1 MNWRHPIFIAMCT
14 VATFYGG
21 AKFYRSVSI
30 PRTDAD
36 MQYLYD
42 NGSHVTNDHA
52 YISFTAIGLP
62 ADARI
67 LVAYAP
73 PEASNETQVV
83 TAVDM
88 TLSEWMAS
96 HDCKLRY
103 EWNTSWGD
111 TAWEYKWYLYT
122 TWVKPPSVHTN
133 GVLNCYGIAAV
144 KDAVGVPKGTLVVE
158 GGKMSYP
165 EEQLRWFDEEDVVD
179 SILDAEIYE
188 GEERLPYELEDYFDI
203 NR

>member
-1 MNWRHPIFIAMCT
+1 MNWRHPIFIVMST

-21 AKFYRSVSI
+21 AKFYRNVNI

-36 MQYLYD
+36 TQYLYD
-42 NGSHVTNDHA
+42 NGSYVTNDHA
-52 YISFTAIGLP
+52 YVSFTAVGLP
-62 ADARI
+62 ADARVI
-67 LVAYAP
+67 VAYAP
-73 PEASNETQVV
+73 PDASNETQVV
-83 TAVDM
+83 TAMDLP
-88 TLSEWMAS
+88 LSEWMAN

-111 TAWEYKWYLYT
+111 AAWDYKWYLYT

-144 KDAVGVPKGTLVVE
+144 AGTVGVPKGTLVIE
-158 GGKMSYP
+158 GRELTYP
-165 EEQLRWFDEEDVVD
+165 HGLLEGDFKDEVPRVF
-179 SILDAEIYE
+179 DAEIYE
-188 GEERLPYELEDYFDI
+188 GEERLPYELEEYFDV

>member
-1 MNWRHPIFIAMCT
+1 MNWRRPIFLVMCT

-21 AKFYRSVSI
+21 AKFYRSLNI

-42 NGSHVTNDHA
+42 NGSYVTNDHA
-52 YISFTAIGLP
+52 YVAFTAIGLP

-73 PEASNETQVV
+73 PDASNETQVV
-83 TAVDM
+83 VVMDM
-88 TLSEWMAS
+88 PLSEWMS
-96 HDCKLRY
+96 RYDCKLRY
-103 EWNTSWGD
+103 EWDTSRGD
-111 TAWEYKWYLYT
+111 AAWEYRWYLYT
-122 TWVKPPSVHTN
+122 TWVRLPSVHTN

-144 KDAVGVPKGTLVVE
+144 PEKVGVPKGTLLLE
-158 GGKMSYP
+158 GGDLIYP
-165 EEQLRWFDEEDVVD
+165 HGLLESGFRDAVPLV
-179 SILDAEIYE
+179 LDAEIYE

>member
-21 AKFYRSVSI
+21 AKFYRNISI

-42 NGSHVTNDHA
+42 NGSYVTNDHA

-62 ADARI
+62 ADAHV

-73 PEASNETQVV
+73 PDASNETQVV

-144 KDAVGVPKGTLVVE
+144 PEKVGVPKGTLLLE
-158 GGKMSYP
+158 GGDLIYP
-165 EEQLRWFDEEDVVD
+165 HGLLEGNFKDAVPHV
-179 SILDAEIYE
+179 LDAETYE